1 MERLQCKACGA
12 FGLVPMDVEEIEIN
26 DHVIDADPDARFY
39 SCHVCGDN
47 WLAVRTADA
56 ATATLTFIHQMGL
69 TPTLKRVAH
78 LHTPAATRDEVDHWA
93 YYRDDDEIDESEW
106 KEHLTRRRRTLRSI
120 CTN

>member
-12 FGLVPMDVEEIEIN
+12 FGLVPMDVEEIEI
-26 DHVIDADPDARFY
+26 DDEVLAHEPDARFY

-47 WLAVRTADA
+47 WLAVRTQNEGR
-56 ATATLTFIHQMGL
+56 ATVTFVHQMGL

-78 LHTPAATRDEVDHWA
+78 LLPEAEQDRVERWEYFRDE
-93 YYRDDDEIDESEW
+93 DEIEEAEW
-106 KEHLTRRRRTLRSI
+106 QAHLTRRRETLRSI